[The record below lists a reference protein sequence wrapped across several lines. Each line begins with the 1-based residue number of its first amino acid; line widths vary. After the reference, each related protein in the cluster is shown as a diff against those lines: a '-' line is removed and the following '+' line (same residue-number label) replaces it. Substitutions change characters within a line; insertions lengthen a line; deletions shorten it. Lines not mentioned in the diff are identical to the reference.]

1 MKGIITIDLQPIKDC
16 LNGLKIVVFG
26 KAVIAAQK
34 KLRKARKTRNNAVK
48 KAWKVLTK

>member
-1 MKGIITIDLQPIKDC
+1 MKKIITIDLQPIKDAI
-16 LNGLKIVVFG
+16 NALKIVVFG